1 LAEVVDRRGLERAIE
16 QAEVLRLFDLRAV
29 EDVLARANG
38 RRGAAVLR
46 AVLAD
51 LAEPALTKSDLE
63 ERFLAPCR
71 RGKAPRPGLPGRP
84 LASRGACDEAATTD
98 DGRRVARP
106 TRRLGRLAAT
116 APGKSRRDGL
126 EGKETANGE
135 QTRMQDGRV
144 PGH

>member
-63 ERFLAPCR
+63 ERFSRSAA
-71 RGKAPRPGLPGRP
+71 GEAPRPGLPGRP
-84 LASRGACDEAATTD
+84 LASRGASRRSGH
-98 DGRRVARP
+98 DGRRSPCRPPHAEARP
-106 TRRLGRLAAT
+106 F
-116 APGKSRRDGL
+116 SRNRS
-126 EGKETANGE
+126 
-135 QTRMQDGRV
+135 R
-144 PGH
+144 